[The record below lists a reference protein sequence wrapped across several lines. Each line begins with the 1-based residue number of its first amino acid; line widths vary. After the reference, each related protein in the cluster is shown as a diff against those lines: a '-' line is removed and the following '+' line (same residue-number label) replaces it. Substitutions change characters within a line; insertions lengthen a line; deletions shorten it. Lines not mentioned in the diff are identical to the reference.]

1 MIHISKVKE
10 TIQYLFTETWKY
22 RRLFFLLYLL
32 DILLKAIQPFI
43 NVVFPKVIIE
53 QFIGEKNLEKII
65 FFTALMVLL
74 NVVINI
80 LLVFASEHLGKT
92 YNDALQRLFEAKLAF
107 KNMVIGYEYTEN
119 KQNLDES
126 QKAKTGISLDYSG
139 GVQGV
144 TGSFSGLISNAI
156 TLMGT
161 IGLVI
166 SKSPLLLV
174 VIVVNVL
181 INSIVN
187 KKKNNLQVYQFKR
200 LSQLSRAFNYIYFTL
215 TDIRYAQDI
224 RLYNADVLMSKKA
237 DTYNQEQSDI
247 MKQQQRTI
255 FGYLRI
261 SSINMAIASGVS
273 YFYLGYLALNGYIS
287 IGDFTMLAATSTTF
301 LGALNGIISESLDL
315 QKKCTY
321 AYEYVHYMNKSNN
334 FNNEGNVK
342 IASADKFVIEY
353 KNVYFSYPGTYDYA
367 LKNVSI
373 RIESG
378 EHLSIVGLNGAGK
391 TTFIKLLC
399 RFYQVT
405 SGEILLNGIN
415 IWEYDYRE
423 YMQMISAV
431 FQDFKLLALSIK
443 ENITLEKSGHFDDDK
458 LLPLISKVG
467 LGEKIRNLKAGIN
480 TPVFKHFD
488 VSGFIPSGGEQQK
501 IAIARALFKNSP
513 IVILD
518 EPTAALDPI
527 AEFEIYKQFND
538 LVRGKTAIYISHRL
552 SSCKFCDKVAVFSDG
567 HIVEYGT
574 HDDLIEREDGI
585 YFKLFNTQ
593 AQYYY

>member
-1 MIHISKVKE
+1 M
-10 TIQYLFTETWKY
+10 
-22 RRLFFLLYLL
+22 
-32 DILLKAIQPFI
+32 
-43 NVVFPKVIIE
+43 
-53 QFIGEKNLEKII
+53 
-65 FFTALMVLL
+65 
-74 NVVINI
+74 
-80 LLVFASEHLGKT
+80 
-92 YNDALQRLFEAKLAF
+92 
-107 KNMVIGYEYTEN
+107 
-119 KQNLDES
+119 
-126 QKAKTGISLDYSG
+126 
-139 GVQGV
+139 
-144 TGSFSGLISNAI
+144 
-156 TLMGT
+156 
-161 IGLVI
+161 
-166 SKSPLLLV
+166 
-174 VIVVNVL
+174 
-181 INSIVN
+181 
-187 KKKNNLQVYQFKR
+187 
-200 LSQLSRAFNYIYFTL
+200 
-215 TDIRYAQDI
+215 
-224 RLYNADVLMSKKA
+224 
-237 DTYNQEQSDI
+237 
-247 MKQQQRTI
+247 
-255 FGYLRI
+255 
-261 SSINMAIASGVS
+261 
-273 YFYLGYLALNGYIS
+273 
-287 IGDFTMLAATSTTF
+287 
-301 LGALNGIISESLDL
+301 
-315 QKKCTY
+315 
-321 AYEYVHYMNKSNN
+321 
-334 FNNEGNVK
+334 
-342 IASADKFVIEY
+342 
-353 KNVYFSYPGTYDYA
+353 
-367 LKNVSI
+367 KNVSI
-373 RIESG
+373 RIVSG
-378 EHLSIVGLNGAGK
+378 ELLSIVGLIGAGK

-488 VSGFIPSGGEQQK
+488 VSGFIPSGGDQQK